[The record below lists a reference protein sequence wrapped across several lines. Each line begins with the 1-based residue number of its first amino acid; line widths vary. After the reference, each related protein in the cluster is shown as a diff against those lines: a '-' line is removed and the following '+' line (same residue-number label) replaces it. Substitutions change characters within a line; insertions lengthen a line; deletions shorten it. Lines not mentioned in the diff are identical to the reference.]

1 MAPQRLRV
9 GPERGPAALGVL
21 VAALLITALVVAG
34 RSQDRAGRP
43 PSPAAGTTAAD
54 APYRLG
60 GGWRCPLRRPVLA
73 MADGRSY
80 PPWHPTR
87 PPADGRAVACYQTPE
102 EASAAGYPPAPPPAG
117 ALLIGGVYLVP
128 TDRAFRARCQPA
140 ADRLGFA
147 VPCPGL
153 LPIPARGTAPPDLC
167 GREIPCDRGAGFLL
181 RQEGFQ
187 VPPGYFGIDKQARG
201 ALEVTASPT
210 RRPAGVVNFACET
223 ERQIDTVA
231 VQGTRAVL
239 VGCPGWSPSGQM
251 TLRWTQ
257 AGTRIS
263 VSLQGTS
270 EVNQDLLTALATHL
284 RLVRP
289 AAKVR
294 SARP

>member
-9 GPERGPAALGVL
+9 GPERGPAVLGVL
-21 VAALLITALVVAG
+21 VAALLVTALVVTG

-43 PSPAAGTTAAD
+43 PSPAAGTTAALD

-60 GGWRCPLRRPVLA
+60 GGWRCPLRLPVLA

-87 PPADGRAVACYQTPE
+87 PPAGARAIACYQTPE
-102 EASAAGYPPAPPPAG
+102 EASAAGYPPAPPPPG
-117 ALLIGGVYLVP
+117 GTVIGGVYLVP

-153 LPIPARGTAPPDLC
+153 LPIPARGTAQPDLC
-167 GREIPCDRGAGFLL
+167 GQDAPCDNGTGFIL

-187 VPPGYFGIDKQARG
+187 VPAGYFGIDKQAQG
-201 ALEVTASPT
+201 ALELTAFSA
-210 RRPAGVVNFACET
+210 RRPAGAVNFACET
-223 ERQIDTVA
+223 ERRIATVA

-239 VGCPGWSPSGQM
+239 VGCPGWSTSGQM

-270 EVNQDLLTALATHL
+270 VINQALLTALATHL

-289 AAKVR
+289 AATVR
-294 SARP
+294 R